1 MFIPWSAS
9 YVFDINP
16 SNQNE
21 EKWKQVSKPSYMIE
35 SITYPS
41 VSELQN
47 QLMSSIIFRKCYLT
61 VSLQQIILDIPESNF
76 FFHLGLGCR

>member
-1 MFIPWSAS
+1 
-9 YVFDINP
+9 
-16 SNQNE
+16 
-21 EKWKQVSKPSYMIE
+21 MIE

-41 VSELQN
+41 VTELQN